1 MRTSSLLKVIDKFE
15 ITSNFVDD
23 LEVMGSLDYLGL
35 AHTSI
40 KRILTYAR
48 VHNEGRVTDAGL
60 KVNGTD
66 LWNDIFH
73 IRDKVDYLRTDGF
86 QSNVY
91 LPKLEG
97 NFNQSSITSAHQHYF
112 SNYIF
117 KIKQISNKFGKS
129 K

>member
-1 MRTSSLLKVIDKFE
+1 
-15 ITSNFVDD
+15 
-23 LEVMGSLDYLGL
+23 MGSLDYLGL

-48 VHNEGRVTDAGL
+48 IHNEGRVTDDGV
-60 KVNGTD
+60 KVNGVD

-86 QSNVY
+86 QSNIY
-91 LPKLEG
+91 QSELDG
-97 NFNQSSITSAHQHYF
+97 NFNEGYVSSSHQHYF

-117 KIKQISNKFGKS
+117 KIKQISNKFGNS
-129 K
+129 I